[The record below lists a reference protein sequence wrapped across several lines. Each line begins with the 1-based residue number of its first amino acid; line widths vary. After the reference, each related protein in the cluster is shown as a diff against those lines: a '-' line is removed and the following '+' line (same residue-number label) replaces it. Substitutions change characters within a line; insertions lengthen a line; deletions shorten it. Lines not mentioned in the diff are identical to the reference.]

1 MFTWHTK
8 NQIITLSQ
16 ITKQIAWLVSG
27 SKVQRS
33 AEVCNICTLRNMP
46 WLAFWNES

>member
-1 MFTWHTK
+1 MFTWDSK

-33 AEVCNICTLRNMP
+33 AEVFNICTLRNMP
-46 WLAFWNES
+46 WLAFWNEG